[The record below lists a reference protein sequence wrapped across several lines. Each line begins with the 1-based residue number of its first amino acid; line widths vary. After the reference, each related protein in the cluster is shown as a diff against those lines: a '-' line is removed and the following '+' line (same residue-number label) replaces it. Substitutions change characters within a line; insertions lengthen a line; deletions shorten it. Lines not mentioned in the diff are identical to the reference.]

1 MSELPSKH
9 LFIAGDDEYRISEWS
24 RQLVAKLAPEDP
36 MNLEEIDGRAETVDQ
51 ACVQIDRLQEALM
64 TLPFMGGKKL
74 VYLKNATF
82 FQDGVIGKSERVQE
96 RLDTLNEVLASLS
109 DGSVQ
114 CLISAPQADKRKRF
128 YKQFQ
133 KFGEVELC
141 ELPDLQGARAVDA
154 WTSEIG
160 KMMRAAELEPA
171 PGTAECL
178 LELVGNQPRQLHAEI
193 EKCAL
198 YIHPRKDLQEEDLR
212 QVVSATRELLV
223 WDLCDSV
230 TEGKT
235 SEAAHLVR
243 QLLARG
249 ESEVGILILLS
260 NQIRLAVLLVWM
272 EGEGKARLQSKGYA
286 QTVTVQSE
294 VQDLLPVT
302 AAGKSPSPYR
312 LGKILSRARNR
323 KATTWFTALDLL
335 YQTHLQLLSGRGD
348 RRKTLETAVVRL
360 CEL

>member
-9 LFIAGDDEYRISEWS
+9 LFITGNDEYRITE
-24 RQLVAKLAPEDP
+24 RCRHLAAALAPEDP
-36 MNLEEIDGRAETVDQ
+36 MNLEEMEGRADTVDQ
-51 ACVQIDRLQEALM
+51 ACEQIDRVQEALL
-64 TLPFMGGKKL
+64 TLPFMGGRKL

-96 RLDTLNEVLASLS
+96 RLDKMIEVLTSLS

-114 CLISAPQADKRKRF
+114 CLISAPLADKRKRF

-133 KFGEVELC
+133 KLGEVELC
-141 ELPDLQGARAVDA
+141 ELPDLQGYGAVEA
-154 WTSEIG
+154 WTGEVE
-160 KMMRAAELEPA
+160 KMMRGAGLEPV

-198 YIHPRKDLQEEDLR
+198 YIHPRKDMQEEDLR
-212 QVVSATRELLV
+212 QIVSSTRELLV
-223 WDLCDSV
+223 WDLCDAV

-235 SEAAHLVR
+235 SDAAHLAR

-260 NQIRLAVLLVWM
+260 NQIRLAALLVWM
-272 EGEGKARLQSKGYA
+272 EGQGQARLQSKGRA
-286 QTVTVQSE
+286 QVVNVQAGVE
-294 VQDLLPVT
+294 DLLPVT

-312 LGKILSRARNR
+312 LGRILSRAKRR
-323 KATTWFTALDLL
+323 EAKTWFTAVETL
-335 YQTHLQLLSGRGD
+335 YQTHLNILSGRGD
-348 RRKTLETAVVRL
+348 RRRTLETAVVRL